1 MSLFVKNPSK
11 KVIVKRETVELDL
24 TEFEPFEMTDPDLY
38 CNNKIIPLREFKHK
52 RIMDIKPISGIRS
65 LGQYGHKEYFSVSP
79 SDWYGKVV
87 IEFIYAEEISPRR
100 KYF

>member
-1 MSLFVKNPSK
+1 MSLFVKKPSK

-24 TEFEPFEMTDPDLY
+24 TEFEPFEMKSPTLY
-38 CNNKIIPLREFKHK
+38 YNNKIIPLRKFKDK
-52 RIMDIKPISGIRS
+52 RIIAIRPISGIDS
-65 LGQYGHKEYFSVSP
+65 WNEDITGDSFQITPLN
-79 SDWYGKVV
+79 WYGKVV